1 MMKLFRT
8 FLILTVIFFA
18 FGLPSEA
25 RKLVLKITP
34 AQNIC
39 TKDGSIQK
47 DDVLDFAAAEDV
59 LREDGSIYITKG
71 TPVKAMVS
79 FVQSDAWVGDSSILD
94 LSHFE
99 TNDVEGNPI
108 AFDYNLKITGKYGLS
123 TPSELAKYFVKSFF
137 FYANL
142 NYKPNEVVFNV
153 LFDE

>member
-59 LREDGSIYITKG
+59 LREDGSIYITKE
-71 TPVKAMVS
+71 P
-79 FVQSDAWVGDSSILD
+79 
-94 LSHFE
+94 
-99 TNDVEGNPI
+99 P
-108 AFDYNLKITGKYGLS
+108 
-123 TPSELAKYFVKSFF
+123 
-137 FYANL
+137 
-142 NYKPNEVVFNV
+142 
-153 LFDE
+153 